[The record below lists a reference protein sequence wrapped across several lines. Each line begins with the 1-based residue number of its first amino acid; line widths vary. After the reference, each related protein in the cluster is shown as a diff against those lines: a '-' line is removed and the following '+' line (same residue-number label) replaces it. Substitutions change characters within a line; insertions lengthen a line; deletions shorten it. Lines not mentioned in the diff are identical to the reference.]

1 LVLGLFLN
9 RNHRLGIA
17 LKKNNERLANED
29 ELLKFAL
36 KKSNEADKLK
46 TSFLHSVSHE
56 VRTPLNAIVGFSNL
70 IAEDDSYKK
79 YDVKEFSKLISKNSN
94 ALLELMDKILKISQ
108 YETSVAN
115 IDSRKISSCD
125 VTNVCNASLDKLK
138 KGGKLKPGVEVVFK
152 GVPEDYIL
160 NTNEEFLGQMLNNLL
175 DNAAKNTETGSI
187 TLAYELSS
195 NSKSLVFSVTDTGRG
210 IEDSMRDKI
219 FDEFEKGDSFAQG
232 LGLGLVMCKII
243 ASNLGGKIELDDLYR
258 NGCKFVFT
266 HPVDLKAH
274 YE

>member
-1 LVLGLFLN
+1 
-9 RNHRLGIA
+9 
-17 LKKNNERLANED
+17 
-29 ELLKFAL
+29 
-36 KKSNEADKLK
+36 
-46 TSFLHSVSHE
+46 
-56 VRTPLNAIVGFSNL
+56 
-70 IAEDDSYKK
+70 
-79 YDVKEFSKLISKNSN
+79 
-94 ALLELMDKILKISQ
+94 
-108 YETSVAN
+108 
-115 IDSRKISSCD
+115 
-125 VTNVCNASLDKLK
+125 
-138 KGGKLKPGVEVVFK
+138 
-152 GVPEDYIL
+152 
-160 NTNEEFLGQMLNNLL
+160 
-175 DNAAKNTETGSI
+175 
-187 TLAYELSS
+187 LAYELSS